1 MKRTI
6 LIIAGDPSGDLYA
19 ARLAKAIVRA
29 TVNKNIMGYTLAEQ
43 EVSDDVNIY
52 GLGGRNMRDAG
63 IELIATIVDLS
74 VVGFSEV
81 IEHIWTLRKIFKR
94 LTKFLIEKRP
104 EVVILID
111 YPGFN
116 LKVAKLCKKLD
127 IRVIYYVSPQIWA
140 WWPSRIKTIG
150 KLVKKVLV
158 ILPFETEIYKK
169 ENIDVSFVGH
179 PLLELIK
186 PTKNREEILKELNLN
201 KDSPIIGILPGSR
214 KGEVKKLLPPMLEIA
229 KKMKKEIP
237 DIQFIL
243 PVSLNLSTGY
253 ILRVMKNKRDKR
265 EYIKLV
271 RDKSYNARSI
281 MNACMVASG
290 SATLENACL
299 GIPMVVMY
307 RVSQISYILAKIF
320 VKIPNIALVNIL
332 AGKRIVPEFVQG
344 QIDTDK
350 IVEIIKKWIK
360 NPEDCLETKKELCSV
375 RDRLGESGASER
387 VAKLI
392 LEELNNKSQ

>member
-1 MKRTI
+1 MKKTI
-6 LIIAGDPSGDLYA
+6 LIIAGDPSGDLYG
-19 ARLAKAIVRA
+19 ARLAKAIARE

-43 EVSDDVNIY
+43 EDSEAIHIY

-94 LTKFLIEKRP
+94 LTNFLIEKRP
-104 EVVILID
+104 KAVVLID

-127 IRVIYYVSPQIWA
+127 IAVIYYVSPQIWA
-140 WWPSRIKTIG
+140 WWSSRIKTIG

-158 ILPFETEIYKK
+158 ILPFEMEIYKR

-186 PTKNREEILKELNLN
+186 PTKNSEEIFKELDLN
-201 KDSPIIGILPGSR
+201 MDSPVIGILPGSR
-214 KGEVKKLLPPMLEIA
+214 KGEVKRLLPPMLEIA
-229 KKMKKEIP
+229 KKIKEEIP
-237 DIQFIL
+237 NIQFIL
-243 PVSLNLSTGY
+243 PVSLNLSMGY
-253 ILRVMKNKRDKR
+253 ILKIMRNKK
-265 EYIKLV
+265 EYIRIV

-281 MNACMVASG
+281 MNVCMVASG

-307 RVSQISYILAKIF
+307 SVSQISYLLAKIF
-320 VKIPNIALVNIL
+320 VKIPDIALVNIL

-344 QIDTDK
+344 QIDTTK
-350 IVEIIKKWIK
+350 IVGIIKNWLK
-360 NPEDCLETKKELCSV
+360 NREDCLKIKKELCKV
-375 RDRLGESGASER
+375 RERLGESGASER
-387 VAKLI
+387 AAKLI
-392 LEELNNKSQ
+392 LEEIK